1 MEEANQQKAD
11 QGNVDQNGMNRESRN
26 RENGKQEGVNVNDRK
41 QEGTNVDDTD
51 QQKEKQ
57 QKEYAK
63 YVKEV
68 TPTHNLGLQ
77 MLKAFITGGIICCLG
92 QFILDYAGSQGLDK
106 QTAGS
111 WCSLILVLLSVILTG
126 FGIYPKIVKWGGAGA
141 LVPITGFANSVAAP
155 AIEYKSEGQVFGI
168 GCKIFT
174 IAGPVILYGLLA
186 SWVLGLGYWI
196 GMMLGWIQA

>member
-1 MEEANQQKAD
+1 MIGCRKGIVMEEANQQKA
-11 QGNVDQNGMNRESRN
+11 R
-26 RENGKQEGVNVNDRK
+26 
-41 QEGTNVDDTD
+41 
-51 QQKEKQ
+51 Q
-57 QKEYAK
+57 QKEYEK

-77 MLKAFITGGIICCLG
+77 MLKAFVTGGIICCIG
-92 QFILDYAGSQGLDK
+92 QFILNYAEKLGLDK

-141 LVPITGFANSVAAP
+141 LVPITGFANGVAAP

-174 IAGPVILYGLLA
+174 IAGPVILYGIFA
-186 SWVLGLGYWI
+186 SWLLGLGYWI
-196 GMMLGWIQA
+196 LNLLGVA

>member
-1 MEEANQQKAD
+1 MEEQNQQKA
-11 QGNVDQNGMNRESRN
+11 R
-26 RENGKQEGVNVNDRK
+26 
-41 QEGTNVDDTD
+41 
-51 QQKEKQ
+51 Q
-57 QKEYAK
+57 QKEYEK

-68 TPTHNLGLQ
+68 TPTHNLWLQ
-77 MLKAFITGGIICCLG
+77 MLKAFVTGGIICCVG
-92 QFILDYAGSQGLDK
+92 QFILNYAAGMGLDQ

-111 WCSLILVLLSVILTG
+111 WCSLILVLSSVILTG

-174 IAGPVILYGLLA
+174 IAGPVILYGIFA
-186 SWVLGLGYWI
+186 SWLLGLGYWI
-196 GMMLGWIQA
+196 LKLLGVV

>member
-1 MEEANQQKAD
+1 MEEANQQKA
-11 QGNVDQNGMNRESRN
+11 R
-26 RENGKQEGVNVNDRK
+26 
-41 QEGTNVDDTD
+41 
-51 QQKEKQ
+51 
-57 QKEYAK
+57 QKEYEK

-77 MLKAFITGGIICCLG
+77 MLKAFVTGGIICSIG
-92 QFILDYAGSQGLDK
+92 QFILNYAANMGLDK

-126 FGIYPKIVKWGGAGA
+126 LGLYPKIVKWGGAGA
-141 LVPITGFANSVAAP
+141 LVPITGFANGVAAP

-174 IAGPVILYGLLA
+174 IAGPVILYGIFA
-186 SWVLGLGYWI
+186 SWLLGLGYWI
-196 GMMLGWIQA
+196 CMLLGWAA